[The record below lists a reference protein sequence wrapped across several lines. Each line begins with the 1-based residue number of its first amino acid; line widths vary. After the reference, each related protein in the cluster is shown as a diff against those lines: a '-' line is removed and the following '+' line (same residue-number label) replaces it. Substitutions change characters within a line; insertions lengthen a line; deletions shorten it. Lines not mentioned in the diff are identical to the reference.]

1 MSKRLM
7 RAIPNWFKR
16 ELKLLDPTYKI
27 GYDKSINRFHILKP
41 GAVYHLVVDKKLVTR
56 RETLIRATF
65 ENLDQAALD
74 SLNKRKRM
82 GDKWMA
88 NGDRDAYWKDL
99 KRQEKARKDKMGEEA
114 IDQISEGLMKAHELS
129 TTKKFT

>member
-1 MSKRLM
+1 M
-7 RAIPNWFKR
+7 RAIPKWFKR
-16 ELKLLDPTYKI
+16 ELKLLDPTYRI
-27 GYDKSINRFHILKP
+27 GYDKSIDRFHILKD
-41 GAVYHLVVDKKLVTR
+41 GAGYYLVVDGKMERHV
-56 RETLIRATF
+56 ETLIRATF
-65 ENLDQAALD
+65 ENLDQAAMD
-74 SLNKRKRM
+74 SLKKRKRM

-88 NGDRDAYWKDL
+88 KGDRFAYWKDL